1 MFQQLCTTQF
11 FRRCSFVL
19 LFLGLFLTYP
29 LVSTQLANLSV
40 AGIPAGEEH
49 NDAVAQ
55 VLAKLV
61 DWVQVYSKFGIALMA
76 FALINGAAWLA
87 LLVVPVLPDWA
98 TSYYKEPRA
107 DYPAVPG
114 FKGTFLR
121 ELTGVQRL
129 TVFLVVWGF
138 QLAAIGLSV
147 YAAFRIQ

>member
-1 MFQQLCTTQF
+1 MFQQLCTAQF
-11 FRRCSFVL
+11 FRRTSFVL
-19 LFLGLFLTYP
+19 LFLALFATYP
-29 LVSTQLANLSV
+29 PISGWLADIATAHVPTGPDHDDS
-40 AGIPAGEEH
+40 
-49 NDAVAQ
+49 VAQ
-55 VLAKLV
+55 VQAKLV
-61 DWVQVYSKFGIALMA
+61 DWVQVYAKFGVALMA

-87 LLVVPVLPDWA
+87 LNVVPVLPDWA
-98 TSYYKEPRA
+98 TSFYKEPRA

-121 ELTGVQRL
+121 ELTGLQRL

>member
-1 MFQQLCTTQF
+1 MFQQLCATQF
-11 FRRCSFVL
+11 FRRSSFVL
-19 LFLGLFLTYP
+19 LFAALFATYP
-29 LVSTQLANLSV
+29 LVSSWLANYATAHL
-40 AGIPAGEEH
+40 PAGTDH
-49 NDAVAQ
+49 DDAVTQ

-87 LLVVPVLPDWA
+87 LNVVPVLPDWA
-98 TSYYKEPRA
+98 TSYYKEPKA

-129 TVFLVVWGF
+129 TVFLIVWGF

-147 YAAFRIQ
+147 YASFRIQ